1 MRRSPS
7 IVPPGNDQDV
17 YLVLDDFGGRIGQAW
32 RETDVESARLETVI
46 ADLLDRQYSNPVRVI
61 AFNTAEGWS
70 RDVSEDVAHELR
82 RFCAEMGAICLPFF
96 RSSLNGKRGE
106 RGSGGVLV
114 TNKDQEL
121 IFKALAEMQQ
131 IAVEYSD
138 PCYPES
144 ADLTLQRII
153 EILNRQDLVAAAER
167 LSKGYGLRVVK

>member
-1 MRRSPS
+1 MSLTNCDGSVRR
-7 IVPPGNDQDV
+7 
-17 YLVLDDFGGRIGQAW
+17 W
-32 RETDVESARLETVI
+32 
-46 ADLLDRQYSNPVRVI
+46 
-61 AFNTAEGWS
+61 
-70 RDVSEDVAHELR
+70 
-82 RFCAEMGAICLPFF
+82 GAICLPFF

-153 EILNRQDLVAAAER
+153 EILNRQDLVAAAEH